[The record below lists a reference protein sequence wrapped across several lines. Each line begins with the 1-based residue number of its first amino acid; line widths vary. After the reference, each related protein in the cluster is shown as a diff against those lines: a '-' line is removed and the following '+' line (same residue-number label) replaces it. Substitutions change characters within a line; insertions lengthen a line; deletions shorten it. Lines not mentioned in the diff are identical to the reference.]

1 MINLNAAQLLSIP
14 QGAKSDVA
22 PKLPWPNGSIITA
35 KLTPTDSE
43 GGVIL
48 SLGGYRM
55 RAQVPPNTP
64 MGNIWLQLLSRD
76 LPVQFRLL
84 SDAKAATLLSEML
97 GKKTAVAVE
106 EHAKHASKKSAES
119 WPKMDMDGLPVR
131 SDVGL
136 SEQYL
141 VLRDRQDGG
150 TRGLLNRQVSG
161 DKFRLHGRVDL
172 KHMGAVAFSL
182 HGETNAPWK
191 VSLYVNS
198 GEHIDELRHDFSSWL
213 EAKHRAHSKHTVQ
226 GPLDGNVY
234 DGMPDDFD
242 MLRELK
248 A

>member
-1 MINLNAAQLLSIP
+1 MINLHAAQLLSIP

-64 MGNIWLQLLSRD
+64 TGNIWLQLLSRD
-76 LPVQFRLL
+76 FPVQFQLL
-84 SDAKAATLLSEML
+84 SDAKAAVLLSEIL
-97 GKKTAVAVE
+97 GKKTPVAE
-106 EHAKHASKKSAES
+106 EHTKHASKQSSDA
-119 WPKMDMDGLPVR
+119 WVKMDMDGLPVR
-131 SDVGL
+131 ADAGL

-141 VLRDRQDGG
+141 MLRDRQDGE
-150 TRGLLNRQVSG
+150 TRGMLNRQVSG
-161 DKFRLHGRVDL
+161 DQFRLHGRVDL
-172 KHMGAVAFSL
+172 KQMGAVAFSL
-182 HGETNAPWK
+182 QGEKNKPWK

-198 GEHIDELRHDFSSWL
+198 GAHIDALRHDFSAWL
-213 EAKHRAHSKHTVQ
+213 EARYRMNTQHAGHRE
-226 GPLDGNVY
+226 LDGNVLY
-234 DGMPDDFD
+234 GMPDDFE
-242 MLRELK
+242 MLRDLK

>member
-1 MINLNAAQLLSIP
+1 MINLQALQLLSLP

-43 GGVIL
+43 GSVIL

-76 LPVQFRLL
+76 FPIQFRLL
-84 SDAKAATLLSEML
+84 SEGKATTLLSEML
-97 GKKTAVAVE
+97 GKKIQAAE
-106 EHAKHASKKSAES
+106 EHTKHGHKQSSEV

-131 SDVGL
+131 ADVGL

-141 VLRDRQDGG
+141 MLRDKQDDG
-150 TRGLLNRQVSG
+150 TRGMLNRQVSG
-161 DKFRLHGRVDL
+161 DQFRLHGRVDL
-172 KHMGAVAFSL
+172 KHIGAVAFSL
-182 HGETNAPWK
+182 QGEEDAPWNI
-191 VSLYVNS
+191 SLYVHSN
-198 GEHIDELRHDFSSWL
+198 EHIDDLRRDFSAWL
-213 EAKHRAHSKHTVQ
+213 EARHYANSKHILQ
-226 GPLDGNVY
+226 QKLDGNVLY
-234 DGMPDDFD
+234 GMPDDLE